1 MFGLFVFSFCG
12 PVLIRGSILVQSYV
26 SVRVIQ
32 LIMMKAFSWDQY
44 NFTVHNQLLCKSNA
58 G

>member
-1 MFGLFVFSFCG
+1 MLGLCVFSFCG

-32 LIMMKAFSWDQY
+32 LIMMK
-44 NFTVHNQLLCKSNA
+44 
-58 G
+58 